1 MLVNGWWQMHILK
14 EQHNW
19 CSLRNCKDAIEGAK
33 RSTSHAERGACKSG
47 RLNSKRGPELCWVS
61 QVHPTCE
68 LQILP
73 DEGHLEKCQLYEQR
87 GTILQRAAGPSFCWA
102 GFSLGMGVVSLHF
115 SCRGKALV
123 PEFCSLQVLLVPF
136 QALLS
141 AFALSVQALPPPAES
156 CYCQTLGVEE
166 QEGMPSALVKHLQM
180 HGTFI
185 FFNYRMLFF
194 FFSPC
199 WHWHRKATGRWCK
212 SEKVSLQAMLV
223 CLKLLTWHV

>member
-1 MLVNGWWQMHILK
+1 M
-14 EQHNW
+14 
-19 CSLRNCKDAIEGAK
+19 
-33 RSTSHAERGACKSG
+33 
-47 RLNSKRGPELCWVS
+47 
-61 QVHPTCE
+61 
-68 LQILP
+68 
-73 DEGHLEKCQLYEQR
+73 
-87 GTILQRAAGPSFCWA
+87 
-102 GFSLGMGVVSLHF
+102 
-115 SCRGKALV
+115 

-194 FFSPC
+194 FFLHAGTDTGKLLADGASLKRSPC
-199 WHWHRKATGRWCK
+199 K
-212 SEKVSLQAMLV
+212 L
-223 CLKLLTWHV
+223 CLFV